1 MPEKEP
7 ESPILEGRQQ
17 FVDDCTRFVKEN
29 LRGRTQEVKINNK
42 ELRGYKFS
50 DFVITVSST
59 KFKDSFEVVRNR
71 TGAVV
76 LAVHDGV
83 LKSLEWEYIFIQEH
97 LHSLLPNQG

>member
-1 MPEKEP
+1 MPDKEP
-7 ESPILEGRQQ
+7 ETPIMKGRQQ

-29 LRGRTQEVKINNK
+29 LRGRIQEVKINNK

-50 DFVITVSST
+50 DFVITVSSS

-71 TGAVV
+71 TGTIV

-97 LHSLLPNQG
+97 LRSLLPNQG